1 MAGSPI
7 KILVIARGALFLP
20 LYHSRC
26 LPFGNGS
33 GATLSQQ
40 FSFEINAYDA
50 PLSTAFPFTSPFF
63 TESRYS
69 NSVLKSGPVRFLSA
83 FSSNRTEPVLI
94 FSHFHTGPDQTLKN
108 RLPSVARLF
117 YSGLQPVFGKPV
129 QNRSISCM
137 ILLVHTHCSYLLA
150 CTRIYSF
157 ARVVFIH
164 LCLYYPSWC

>member
-1 MAGSPI
+1 MRHCTTNRRSA
-7 KILVIARGALFLP
+7 ARQRRRKWCETPYIWFD
-20 LYHSRC
+20 
-26 LPFGNGS
+26 
-33 GATLSQQ
+33 TL
-40 FSFEINAYDA
+40 
-50 PLSTAFPFTSPFF
+50 
-63 TESRYS
+63 
-69 NSVLKSGPVRFLSA
+69 SVLKSGPVRFLSA

-150 CTRIYSF
+150 CTHIYSF